1 MLFDRVTD
9 IRIGSEEEGY
19 VPFDYYESNRAL
31 YRVAANLYNATFFNF
46 VGRFTYRLLEIVPKD
61 RNGNPVVVAK
71 PKGNPFDLLLSLR
84 VDADRENPGTQE
96 LKQWVALMDY
106 VRSFPDKD
114 GDGIPDI
121 PEKYRGKLGRIT
133 KEPSWNPVS
142 LLSRGTTVTWIAFG
156 AVVIILLFV
165 GSVTYLLVRK
175 VKRVAQTKKAFPA
188 SHRK

>member
-1 MLFDRVTD
+1 
-9 IRIGSEEEGY
+9 
-19 VPFDYYESNRAL
+19 
-31 YRVAANLYNATFFNF
+31 
-46 VGRFTYRLLEIVPKD
+46 
-61 RNGNPVVVAK
+61 
-71 PKGNPFDLLLSLR
+71 LR
-84 VDADRENPGTQE
+84 VDADREKPGTQE

-142 LLSRGTTVTWIAFG
+142 LLSRGATVTWIAFG
-156 AVVIILLFV
+156 AIVIILLIV
-165 GSVTYLLVRK
+165 GSAIYLVLRK
-175 VKRVAQTKKAFPA
+175 VKGMAQSKKAFQA